1 MARNQE
7 KAQSMLHR
15 FRQIQAAEAGVI
27 SVSGRRPPRAS
38 SCNNTNEAEQWR
50 QHFIQEISRKVS
62 QIQNVGL
69 PESQIRELNDEIN
82 RVMRVK
88 RAWEHRLKDLGG
100 ADYTRV
106 ASRML
111 DAEGREIPGTR
122 GYKYFGRAKELP
134 GVRELLESQA
144 IEPAPKVELDL
155 YKRVDADYYGYRD
168 EEDEQLVDYE
178 KKQSAEVWKQ
188 LTEQYDDSMEVTTTT
203 ANDRDSTHD
212 MVTELIN
219 GKEGFRVHV
228 NVPTAADV
236 EAFLV
241 RRRKQELMD
250 RYATEN

>member
-27 SVSGRRPPRAS
+27 SVTGRRPPRAS
-38 SCNNTNEAEQWR
+38 SCNNINEVEQWR

-69 PESQIRELNDEIN
+69 PEAQIRELNDEIN
-82 RVMRVK
+82 RLMRVK

-134 GVRELLESQA
+134 GVRELLEAQTL
-144 IEPAPKVELDL
+144 EPTARVEVDL

-168 EEDEQLVDYE
+168 EEDGALLAYE
-178 KKQSAEVWKQ
+178 KEQAEEAWQQ
-188 LTEQYDDSMEVTTTT
+188 LMEQYGDTMDVTTQASAAT
-203 ANDRDSTHD
+203 DV
-212 MVTELIN
+212 VTELIN
-219 GKEGFRVHV
+219 GKEGVRVHV
-228 NVPTAADV
+228 NVPTASDV

-241 RRRKQELMD
+241 RRRKQQLMD
-250 RYATEN
+250 RYAAQD